1 MGWGFLRSGRG
12 GDDFERGWFDS
23 PMNTVNF
30 IESMKLNTVVSFK
43 IT

>member
-1 MGWGFLRSGRG
+1 MGIFKKWEG